1 MSERLI
7 DAVCPHCER
16 VGTTVRVVLHE
27 DGFTKLSRRCTDC
40 GGEWIHTFDRDW
52 LADAKNKKL
61 LAEIARLREA
71 LGSIAA
77 NTCCDQCKEAALAAR
92 AALENGR

>member
-1 MSERLI
+1 MSDIPTWHQRAMRHP
-7 DAVCPHCER
+7 DHQTGMVS
-16 VGTTVRVVLHE
+16 E
-27 DGFTKLSRRCTDC
+27 DMIRARM
-40 GGEWIHTFDRDW
+40 GEEISDLR
-52 LADAKNKKL
+52 
-61 LAEIARLREA
+61 AEIARLREA